1 MLTKALRN
9 ASIPSNSG
17 RVSHA
22 MLGPW
27 LGTVEMER
35 NGHTAPPQ
43 PKEQRAVTGLHPP
56 ADQSRLLQT
65 LPWALLGLMASGVL
79 MAESKG

>member
-1 MLTKALRN
+1 MKGSALSAIPSLLLHHAKALRN

-35 NGHTAPPQ
+35 NGHNLT
-43 PKEQRAVTGLHPP
+43 
-56 ADQSRLLQT
+56 
-65 LPWALLGLMASGVL
+65 
-79 MAESKG
+79 